1 MSRGDAA
8 VTARILLV
16 GRGENGVAR
25 DGEPDGPPIHAHKC
39 QERISPMP
47 QSQHGRA
54 VATPRRKAGYS
65 VDRCRADRRS
75 QIFRRTLAASPPV
88 ATWIVREQATI
99 PRSATGSRGTGTR
112 RIARAPERATKT
124 PACSEPRPASFIHST
139 QAYYSNDEQVL
150 DSLVYATPGFAVNLD
165 AKLAALAVQKG
176 GAKKKFVVAA
186 LGSSVT
192 AGHDGFGDTAWPAVL
207 QRRLAK
213 ALAPFGIEVE
223 VRNQAVGGSEPF
235 PRSLCMST
243 LAGDDA
249 DLVIREWERARGA
262 GQTGRGG
269 DAETTRTV
277 RGDGSRRRRG
287 RHVDSPRRRVAA
299 PPRLPR
305 G

>member
-1 MSRGDAA
+1 MPGTDLAYAAIAARACRGDA
-8 VTARILLV
+8 TAKSRIFRRSLPCGSSQPDIPPNARGV
-16 GRGENGVAR
+16 AAGRHVDRPRASYNPTERHGVAR
-25 DGEPDGPPIHAHKC
+25 DGDPAHSSRTRTRDG
-39 QERISPMP
+39 
-47 QSQHGRA
+47 
-54 VATPRRKAGYS
+54 
-65 VDRCRADRRS
+65 
-75 QIFRRTLAASPPV
+75 
-88 ATWIVREQATI
+88 
-99 PRSATGSRGTGTR
+99 
-112 RIARAPERATKT
+112 T